1 VSPESPSQFQPP
13 SAGTPFDLLLF
24 STNVTTISAVIAG
37 GASAV
42 VIDWEATGKRQ
53 RQAGADTQ
61 IGSDTLDDLIRVR
74 RSTTARVIC
83 RTDRFG
89 EATRAQIDAAARFGA
104 DEVLLPMVTGPE
116 EVEAALEYSAARVGV
131 GILIETES
139 AVRRAAEFSRLP
151 LTRVYVG
158 LNDLSIQR
166 RSACLFDA
174 LVDGTVERL
183 RGQVS
188 APFGFAGLTR
198 PGRGSPIPVELL
210 MSEMV
215 RLDCAFSFLRRSFH
229 RDLAGEPGEA
239 ATAEL
244 LAAMKALAR
253 RSRTELDANRV
264 ELARVVAE
272 WQAGPPMAVHSHAS

>member
-1 VSPESPSQFQPP
+1 LQPP
-13 SAGTPFDLLLF
+13 SATPFDLLLF
-24 STNVTTISAVIAG
+24 STDVTTISAAVAG

-42 VIDWEATGKRQ
+42 VIDWEAAGKHQ

-74 RSTTARVIC
+74 RGTTAKVIC

-89 EATRAQIDAAARFGA
+89 EVTHGQIDAAARFGA

-116 EVEAALEYSAARVGV
+116 EVEAALDYAAARVGV

-139 AVRRAAEFSRLP
+139 AVRCVAELSRLP

-183 RGQVS
+183 RGHFSV
-188 APFGFAGLTR
+188 PFGFAGLTR
-198 PGRGSPIPVELL
+198 PGRGFPVPVELL

-229 RDLAGEPGEA
+229 RDIAGESGKDV
-239 ATAEL
+239 TAEI
-244 LAAMKALAR
+244 LAALKAFR
-253 RSRTELDANRV
+253 RHNSGPALVANQ
-264 ELARVVAE
+264 EALARVVDQWRE
-272 WQAGPPMAVHSHAS
+272 RPPMAARSQAS